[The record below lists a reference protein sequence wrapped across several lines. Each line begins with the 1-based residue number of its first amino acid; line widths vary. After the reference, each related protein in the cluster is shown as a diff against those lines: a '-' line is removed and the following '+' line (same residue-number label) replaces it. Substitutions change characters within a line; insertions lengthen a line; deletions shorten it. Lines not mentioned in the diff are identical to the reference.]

1 MRNVA
6 IITTALALAV
16 CVGTQAFAGKKENT
30 LTLTGSTTVLPI
42 AQMAAEIFMEVHPEV
57 NVSVRG
63 GGSGVGIAALIDQT
77 ADIANA
83 SRPIK
88 TKEIVACREK
98 GIDPVG
104 NVVAKDGIAIVVHPS
119 NPVKE
124 LSIEQVKAIYTG
136 EISKWSELGGDPKP
150 IVVISRDVASGTFEV
165 FKELVLAGGKTREDA
180 LMLASNKAVATTVK
194 DTPYG
199 IGYVGLAYLSAD
211 VKALPIEDVLPTNE
225 TVVSG
230 DYKIARPLF
239 MYTNGEPK
247 GIAKLFLD
255 FVMSEEGQKIVEEV
269 GFVPMKLTKAEEEA
283 EKEEAPSE

>member
-1 MRNVA
+1 MIRLKNVG
-6 IITTALALAV
+6 ILILVLAV
-16 CVGTQAFAGKKENT
+16 ASFVVSHSFAGKKENT

-42 AQMAAEIFMEVHPEV
+42 AQMAAEVFMELHPEV

-88 TKEIVACREK
+88 TKEIVACRSK

-104 NVVAKDGIAIVVHPS
+104 NAVAKDGIAIIVHQS

-136 EISKWSELGGDPKP
+136 EISKWSDVGGEVKP

-165 FKELVLAGGKTREDA
+165 FKELVLEGGKTREDA
-180 LMLASNKAVATTVK
+180 LMLASNNAVATTVK

-199 IGYVGLAYLSAD
+199 IGYVGLGYLSGD
-211 VKALPIEDVLPTNE
+211 VKALTIEGTSPTNE

-230 DYKIARPLF
+230 EYKIARPLF
-239 MYTNGEPK
+239 MYTNGEAK
-247 GIAKLFLD
+247 GLAKTFLD
-255 FVMSEEGQKIVEEV
+255 FVMGEEGQKIVEEV
-269 GFVPMKLTKAEEEA
+269 GFVPVKPVNQEET
-283 EKEEAPSE
+283 PSE